1 MESVSLFTA
10 GIAANFKR
18 STSQIA
24 DIPTP
29 EQQRLPDPVD
39 TVEISPAAR
48 KASEQADRSDP
59 AKQQSDKDQTGKVA
73 ELSASE
79 IQQLKQ
85 LQQRDQEVRAHENA
99 HRAAAGGLVIS
110 GPSYSFQRG
119 PDGKAYAVGGE
130 VQISTGEGSTPE
142 ETISSARQAQK
153 AALAPQQPSSQDRA
167 VAARAGQRIQQ
178 AQIELAQLKA
188 SEAAASIAETDDTRE
203 QSADSNS
210 SPVEAANANKL
221 QSSREQQIQQGLDVV
236 A

>member
-10 GIAANFKR
+10 GIAATFHRN
-18 STSQIA
+18 TSQPP

-29 EQQRLPDPVD
+29 EQQRLPDSVD

-48 KASEQADRSDP
+48 KASEQADQSERSE
-59 AKQQSDKDQTGKVA
+59 QQSDKEQAGKA
-73 ELSASE
+73 SELSASE
-79 IQQLKQ
+79 SQQLKQ

-130 VQISTGEGSTPE
+130 VQISTGKGSTPE

-167 VAARAGQRIQQ
+167 VASRAAERIQQ

-188 SEAAASIAETDDTRE
+188 SDARARTTQADDTPD
-203 QSADSNS
+203 QAADADN
-210 SPVEAANANKL
+210 SPVEVARTNPL
-221 QSSREQQIQQGLDVV
+221 QTSREQQIQQGLDVV